1 MTSDTNG
8 SGTEENNTAAR
19 GAVVIHPALK
29 NEERDSIRDVDD
41 MLEEAV
47 SLTRAINMPVV
58 HAEAVKISNPT
69 PGHLISKGH
78 VERLGDTIK
87 RIKPEIVIVN
97 HSLSP
102 VQQRNLEKDWNA
114 KVIDRT
120 GLILEIFGARAQT
133 KEGRIQVDLAALE
146 YQKSRLVKSWTHLE
160 RQRGGGGFMGG
171 PGETQIEL
179 DRRIISDK
187 ISALKREIESV
198 RKAREVS
205 KKARDKVPF
214 PVIALVGY
222 TNAGK
227 STLFNKLTG
236 ADVFAKDLLFA
247 TLDTTLRR
255 ITLPSGQEAILSD
268 TVGFISDLPTMLVA
282 AFRATLEAVLD
293 ADVILHVRDISRHDT
308 EAQRTDVID
317 VLGELGV
324 TYKEDDRVFE
334 VLNKI
339 DTLDPGHREHII
351 DMAQGNERLIATSA
365 VSGAGLDNLLKAVD
379 AYIARNR
386 RLYEYILPHSAGKAI
401 AWLYEHGEIMD
412 REDADDVR
420 LTVHIESG
428 DVAKFKSHFGY
439 DPNDTD
445 GAAA

>member
-1 MTSDTNG
+1 MKPDKSD
-8 SGTEENNTAAR
+8 SGTGEDNTAAR
-19 GAVVIHPALK
+19 GAVVIHPVLK
-29 NEERDSIRDVDD
+29 SEEHNAIRDVED

-47 SLTRAINMPVV
+47 SLTQAINMDVV
-58 HAEAVKISNPT
+58 HAEAVKIANPT
-69 PGHLISKGH
+69 PGHLFSKGH
-78 VERLGDTIK
+78 AERLGQAIGDL
-87 RIKPEIVIVN
+87 KPEIVIVN

-179 DRRIISDK
+179 DRRIISDR
-187 ISALKREIESV
+187 IAMLKREIEAV
-198 RKAREVS
+198 RKTREVG

-282 AFRATLEAVLD
+282 AFRATLEAVLE

-308 EAQRTDVID
+308 DAQREDVID

-324 TYKEDDRVFE
+324 TYKEDERVFE
-334 VLNKI
+334 VWNKI
-339 DTLDPGHREHII
+339 DALDGDDRDHIL
-351 DMAQGNERLIATSA
+351 DTARGNDTIMPVSA
-365 VSGAGLDNLLKAVD
+365 LSGEGLDTLLETVD

-386 RLYEYILPHSAGKAI
+386 RTYSFTLPHSAGKAI
-401 AWLYEHGEIMD
+401 AWLYDHGEILE
-412 REDADDVR
+412 REDAETVH
-420 LTVHIESG
+420 LTIHIESG
-428 DVAKFKSHFGY
+428 DIAKFKSHFGY
-439 DPNDTD
+439 DPDD
-445 GAAA
+445 EQAA

>member
-1 MTSDTNG
+1 MTD
-8 SGTEENNTAAR
+8 ETAAR
-19 GAVVIHPALK
+19 GAVVLHPVLK
-29 NEERDSIRDVDD
+29 NEERDAIRDVED

-47 SLTRAINMPVV
+47 SLTQAISMDVV
-58 HAEAVKISNPT
+58 HAESVKVANPS
-69 PGHLISKGH
+69 PGALFGKGH
-78 VERLGDTIK
+78 VERLASIIADL
-87 RIKPEIVIVN
+87 RPEIVIVN

-102 VQQRNLEKDWNA
+102 VQQRNLEKEWNA

-179 DRRIISDK
+179 DRRIISDR
-187 ISALKREIESV
+187 IALLKREIEAV
-198 RKAREVS
+198 RKTREVG

-222 TNAGK
+222 TKAGK
-227 STLFNKLTG
+227 STQFNKLTG

-308 EAQRTDVID
+308 NAQREDVID

-334 VLNKI
+334 VWNKI
-339 DTLDPGHREHII
+339 DALDDDARDHILHS
-351 DMAQGNERLIATSA
+351 AQGNERLIPVSA
-365 VSGAGLDNLLKAVD
+365 LTGVGLDTLLDTVD
-379 AYIARNR
+379 DYIARNR
-386 RLYEYILPHSAGKAI
+386 HTYSFTLPHSAGKAI
-401 AWLYEHGEIMD
+401 AWLYDHGEVLE
-412 REDADDVR
+412 REDAEQVR
-420 LTVHIESG
+420 LTIHIESG

-439 DPNDTD
+439 DPDAPE
-445 GAAA
+445 GEQAA